1 MDEDEL
7 LPPVGSIESKDTYSA
22 PPPGHSLTEDNS
34 KWAWGKPPSV
44 VNPEVAL
51 EQAIDSLEKPSVK
64 EELLKLLMVGAS
76 VEMMVEGY
84 LIQSF
89 NEGKFTPD
97 VGLLIKGH
105 LALYLANIA
114 EEEGIPY
121 RMFENN
127 DALEQGKMDEP
138 TFFRMLSQ
146 NNPEMFSVIREQI
159 NEGIRGG
166 YSMQPVEEVEQSFLD
181 NEEEAQ

>member
-1 MDEDEL
+1 
-7 LPPVGSIESKDTYSA
+7 
-22 PPPGHSLTEDNS
+22 
-34 KWAWGKPPSV
+34 
-44 VNPEVAL
+44 
-51 EQAIDSLEKPSVK
+51 
-64 EELLKLLMVGAS
+64 
-76 VEMMVEGY
+76 MMVEGY